1 MFNAPNLRKNSFIIL
16 LSALSLTGICL
27 LLLST
32 SKWGVNVELQS
43 TYYLFMAHL
52 FENYAA
58 NKELLGTF
66 LCHFQPLY
74 PLVLSWGHFTS
85 TNPLE
90 AARWFNSILF
100 GFNISLIGI
109 ITNKFTRSACMGLSA
124 ALLMLSASDI
134 LEVHLNPLSEP
145 LFIFFMLVWLLLFF
159 NYLKGP
165 KLYILI
171 FGSIIVTLASLT
183 RFAGI
188 PLIVTGLFA
197 ILFLNQERNL
207 INKLFHAV
215 IFIFIP
221 GLSLSLYARYSY
233 RGNDSY
239 QRHFAFH
246 PVDFSYLQKT
256 ASVFCGWFLSSNM
269 HASTNVKMF
278 LFLIMTIFC
287 FIQLFLWYRNR
298 KIFKNDPAKI
308 IFVKF
313 FVFITVFIY
322 LYTSS
327 LLLTASFLDADD
339 LWREWERY
347 LTPAHTVSL
356 ILFGGFISNFFQK
369 ASSLKND
376 IGKIIL
382 SYFFLSYAV
391 GSTIFLIHH
400 YSSEKILTNDPL
412 RFSYTIRKI
421 KTMPMERPIY
431 GNDFQAVYIWGEKS
445 SFLIPCVENPY
456 TLKKNNK
463 YLNQL
468 SQMTMDLQKNKGILV
483 YFNNHVDKCVE
494 PMKNLQK
501 RIPLHLVI
509 QDQYAS
515 IFDVQ

>member
-1 MFNAPNLRKNSFIIL
+1 MFNASNLRKNSFIIL

-32 SKWGVNVELQS
+32 SKWGVNVELEQ
-43 TYYLFMAHL
+43 TYYVFMAHL

-74 PLVLSWGHFTS
+74 PLVLFWGHFTG

-90 AARWFNSILF
+90 VARWFNSILF
-100 GFNISLIGI
+100 GFNISLVGI
-109 ITNKFTRSACMGLSA
+109 ITNKFTGSARTGLFA
-124 ALLMLSASDI
+124 ALLMLLASDV

-159 NYLKGP
+159 NYLKDP

-188 PLIVTGLFA
+188 PLIATGLFA

-215 IFIFIP
+215 IFISIP
-221 GLSLSLYARYSY
+221 ILSLFLYARYSY
-233 RGNDSY
+233 REYDSW
-239 QRHFAFH
+239 QRHFAIH
-246 PVDFSYLQKT
+246 PVDFLYLQKT
-256 ASVFCGWFLSSNM
+256 ASIFCSWLFSSNI
-269 HASTNVKMF
+269 HASTNGKVF
-278 LFLIMTIFC
+278 LFLAITIFC
-287 FIQLFLWYRNR
+287 FIQLFLWHQNR
-298 KIFKNDPAKI
+298 KILKNGPERV
-308 IFVKF
+308 IFIKF
-313 FVFITVFIY
+313 SVFIIVSIY
-322 LYTSS
+322 LYLLS
-327 LLLTASFLDADD
+327 LFLAASFWDADD
-339 LWREWERY
+339 IWRDWERY
-347 LTPAHTVSL
+347 LAPVHALGL
-356 ILFGGFISNFFQK
+356 IIFGGFISNFFQK

-391 GSTIFLIHH
+391 GSTLFLIHH
-400 YSSEKILTNDPL
+400 YSSEKVLTNDPL
-412 RFSYTIRKI
+412 RFSYIIRKI
-421 KTMPMERPIY
+421 KTMPMEQPIY
-431 GNDFQAVYIWGEKS
+431 SNDFQAVYILGDKS
-445 SFLIPCVENPY
+445 SFLIPCIENAY

-463 YLNQL
+463 YSNQL
-468 SQMTMDLQKNKGILV
+468 SQMTMDLQKKKGLLV

-501 RIPLHLVI
+501 RMPLHLVI
-509 QDQYAS
+509 QDKYAS
-515 IFDVQ
+515 VFDVQ